1 MSTTKQHRPHR
12 ASTGQPVQKI
22 SKEERK
28 LRKEERKLREAL
40 EKAIASKFS
49 CYAGYLHLRFGQDP
63 LQPDKKT
70 NPGYAPTFEQVTL
83 FPGRM
88 AEMSQTVDLTGKE
101 RPNKPWLDGL
111 PRLVFVSDMGD
122 ALSAGVS
129 FDYLQSEVVDVAT
142 SPAGSQHIWLWLTKR
157 PARMAEFARWL
168 AGKGIAWPR
177 NLVPMTSAIDQRMA
191 KGIDHLRKIPAAV
204 RGLSIEPLLEPVEL
218 DLDGVGWVIVGGESG
233 SYARPFDLAWA
244 RDIARQCR
252 EAGCAFFMKQLG
264 AKPVEN
270 GQPLKLKDA
279 HGADWAEW
287 PEELRIREMPEAF
300 RSLTETENTV
310 EHAA

>member
-1 MSTTKQHRPHR
+1 MSTTKQHRQHR

-22 SKEERK
+22 SKEEHK
-28 LRKEERKLREAL
+28 QRKEL
-40 EKAIASKFS
+40 EKAISAQFS
-49 CYAGYLHLRFGQDP
+49 CYAGILHLRHGKDP
-63 LQPDKKT
+63 LKPDKHT
-70 NPGYAPTFEQVTL
+70 NKGYAPTFEQVTR

-88 AEMSQTVDLTGKE
+88 AVMSRKWDLTGKD
-101 RPNKPWLDGL
+101 RPEKPWLDGL

-122 ALSAGVS
+122 ALSAGVP
-129 FDYLQSEVVDVAT
+129 FEYLHDEIVNVAM
-142 SPAGSQHIWLWLTKR
+142 SPKGSRHVWLWLTKR

-168 AGKGIAWPR
+168 ANKGIAWPQ

-191 KGIDHLRKIPAAV
+191 KGINHLRKIPAAV
-204 RGLSIEPLLEPVEL
+204 RGLSVEPLLEPVEL
-218 DLDGVGWVIVGGESG
+218 NLEGVHWVIVGGESG

-264 AKPVEN
+264 SRPVEN

-279 HGADWAEW
+279 HGADWSEW
-287 PEELRIREMPEAF
+287 NEDLRVREMPDAF
-300 RSLTETENTV
+300 RSLTGLQNREAN
-310 EHAA
+310 AA